1 MTKGKPHDVMI
12 WTNGRGVR
20 RRYVIILR
28 RRLTTFIRR
37 LYMAYAL
44 MCMLSAD
51 INREISRSIQNE
63 L

>member
-37 LYMAYAL
+37 LYMAY
-44 MCMLSAD
+44 CPNVYG
-51 INREISRSIQNE
+51 INREISKSIQNGV
-63 L
+63 